1 VSEIRDVNKTV
12 HSVIRPGF
20 MTGNLNRGITLIE
33 VALVLG
39 VSALI
44 LGLVLQGQSLIAS
57 SRVRWVMTFG
67 EKVQT
72 AVFAFQDRYRV
83 MPGDYANATQS
94 IRGVSFNGN
103 GNGRIEVN
111 SDATSA
117 PLTPFESLLAWNH
130 LSQAGFLA
138 ESYTFD
144 PDRPAVGLAAN
155 VWGGYADI
163 AFDSNYGDPASA
175 GTVVARH
182 NLKTGNYIPAV
193 VLLEVDRKLD
203 DGNAL
208 TGRFQFSN
216 KAWAGEAP
224 LGPGAG
230 NGCVAASGEWALQ
243 GSIVNCGGAWL
254 L

>member
-1 VSEIRDVNKTV
+1 
-12 HSVIRPGF
+12 
-20 MTGNLNRGITLIE
+20 MTRKLERGITLIE

-72 AVFAFQDRYRV
+72 AFFAFQDRYRA

-111 SDATSA
+111 GAATGA

-130 LSQAGFLA
+130 LSQSGFLA

-144 PDRPAVGLAAN
+144 PSRPAVGLAAN

-175 GTVVARH
+175 GAVVARH

-208 TGRFQFSN
+208 TGRFQFSD
-216 KAWAGEAP
+216 KAWAGANP
-224 LGPGAG
+224 QGPGVTG
-230 NGCVAASGEWALQ
+230 GCVTAGGQWSLQ
-243 GSIVNCGGAWL
+243 GSVVNCGGAWL

>member
-1 VSEIRDVNKTV
+1 VSEIRDVNETV

-20 MTGNLNRGITLIE
+20 MTRNVDRGITLIE

-57 SRVRWVMTFG
+57 SRVRWIMTFG

-72 AVFAFQDRYRV
+72 ASFAFQDRYRV

-111 SDATSA
+111 SGATGA

-138 ESYTFD
+138 ESYTFVCRHRVRLQLR
-144 PDRPAVGLAAN
+144 RPCLCGRHRC
-155 VWGGYADI
+155 
-163 AFDSNYGDPASA
+163 PAQ
-175 GTVVARH
+175 
-182 NLKTGNYIPAV
+182 PQ
-193 VLLEVDRKLD
+193 DWKLH
-203 DGNAL
+203 
-208 TGRFQFSN
+208 
-216 KAWAGEAP
+216 P
-224 LGPGAG
+224 
-230 NGCVAASGEWALQ
+230 
-243 GSIVNCGGAWL
+243 CGGAAGSGSQTG
-254 L
+254 